1 MRLEAAIEIGSTGI
15 RLLVAEEI
23 GNGKRNILDRS
34 EKPVSLGRD
43 VFTSGSISRTTLLQC
58 LSILNLYKE
67 QLSSWQIPV
76 EETAVVATSAFRE
89 AENRDSVLD
98 RITVK
103 TGFRVKVIDGIEE
116 NRLMFLAVSECL
128 KGEAGKIKGDIE
140 RDNSI
145 ILEVGGG
152 STEIM
157 LLEDGKIVG
166 AHSMRLGTVIIEQ
179 QIRNMGS
186 MLDAKRYVTEYIN
199 NTKGSLDNE
208 LYLEKVSQFLALGND
223 MKLAALFAGKPIS
236 AFLWEIERD
245 AFDSFVDEIQDYSAE
260 EITARFK
267 ISYNEAESLHLNLLV
282 FQLFLRLT
290 SAKTILVPETSLR
303 EGIFISHQ
311 DIKNVRKEFHPQI
324 LASARN
330 LLRKYHGDERHA
342 DYVRKMSLKFFDSLK
357 DELGLEGAF
366 ENSGNDSRTLLEI
379 AALLHD
385 IGTFIRANDHNEHSK
400 YIIEHSEIFGL
411 NKDDIEIV
419 AEISL
424 YHRGGKSMKSDRH
437 FLSLSRTMRL
447 AILKLTAIL
456 KIADSLDRAHTQR
469 IEEFKLS
476 FTKDTMTI
484 ITDGTHNNVLEK
496 IAIAE
501 KSDLFESVF
510 GYKVLL
516 N

>member
-1 MRLEAAIEIGSTGI
+1 MKLEAAIEIGSTGI

-34 EKPVSLGRD
+34 EKPIPLGRD
-43 VFTSGSISRTTLLQC
+43 IFTSGSISRDTLLQC

-67 QLSSWQIPV
+67 QLSAWKISA
-76 EETAVVATSAFRE
+76 EETAVVATNAVRE

-98 RITVK
+98 RISVK
-103 TGFRVKVIDGIEE
+103 TGFRVKLIDGIEE

-128 KGEAGKIKGDIE
+128 KGESIPIGNNITKA
-140 RDNSI
+140 NSI

-157 LLEDGKIVG
+157 LLEDGKIAG
-166 AHSMRLGTVIIEQ
+166 AHSIRLGTIIIEQ
-179 QIRNMGS
+179 QIRSMGS
-186 MLDAKRYVTEYIN
+186 IIDAKRYVEEYIN

-208 LYLEKVSQFLALGND
+208 LYLEKVNQFLAIGND
-223 MKLAALFAGKPIS
+223 MKIAALFSGKPIS
-236 AFLWEIERD
+236 AFLWEIDRN
-245 AFDSFVDEIQDYSAE
+245 AFDKFVDEIEDYSPE
-260 EITARFK
+260 ESMARFR
-267 ISYNEAESLHLNLLV
+267 ISYSEAESLHMNLLI
-282 FQLFLRLT
+282 FQVFLRLT
-290 SAKTILVPETSLR
+290 SAKSILVPETSLM
-303 EGIFISHQ
+303 EGILISHR
-311 DIKNVRKEFHPQI
+311 DIKDVRKEFHPQI

-342 DYVRKMSLKFFDSLK
+342 NYVRKMSLKLFDSLK
-357 DELGLEGAF
+357 DELGLEREF

-385 IGTFIRANDHNEHSK
+385 IGTFIRASDHNEHSK

-411 NKDDIEIV
+411 NKEDIEIV
-419 AEISL
+419 AEIAL
-424 YHRGGKSMKSDRH
+424 YHRVDKSLKDDKH
-437 FLSLSRTMRL
+437 FVTLPRTVRL
-447 AILKLTAIL
+447 AVIKLTAIL

-469 IEEFKLS
+469 IEDFKIS
-476 FTKDTMTI
+476 FTNDTMTI

-496 IAIAE
+496 IAISE
-501 KSDLFESVF
+501 KSDLFERVF